1 MSDILFNFLP
11 GPVTIR
17 KEVLRE
23 LSKLPISHR
32 LDSFVNDV
40 SELRSDLCEIVS
52 ANFCQI
58 ITGSG
63 TLANDII
70 SCQLKLL
77 KEHGLILNSGE
88 FGGRLVDHASR
99 AQLKFEEFS
108 IPWGDSFNLNE
119 IEKTLGK
126 NPHIRWIWLTH
137 CETSSGKLTELSALK
152 NICGKQKVKI
162 ILDCISTIGNMP
174 VDLNNIYLASAVSGK
189 GIGSFPGLALVFSS
203 YKPTPSK
210 HLPRNLDLGLYQ
222 DKKGIP
228 FTISSN
234 LVYALKMAVKLMD
247 PSASLSETAK
257 ASKFLRKN
265 VKKMGLKAIGDYDN
279 SSPAVTTIQLPKALN
294 SIDIGNKLKKSG
306 FELSFNSEYL
316 VKRNWIQICLMGNW
330 SKTAVNSF
338 PETLKVICFS
348 SAPVLNNHAD
358 NELTSN

>member
-1 MSDILFNFLP
+1 MGNILFNFLP

-17 KEVLRE
+17 KEVLKE
-23 LSKLPISHR
+23 LSKLPVSHR
-32 LDSFVNDV
+32 LDSFVDDV

-63 TLANDII
+63 TLANDMIA
-70 SCQLKLL
+70 CQLKLL
-77 KEHGLILNSGE
+77 KEHGLVLNNGE
-88 FGGRLVDHASR
+88 FGERLVDHASR
-99 AQLKFEEFS
+99 SQLKFEEFS
-108 IPWGDSFNLNE
+108 IPWGNSFNLNK
-119 IEKTLGK
+119 IENTLKK
-126 NPHIRWIWLTH
+126 NPNIRWIWLTH
-137 CETSSGKLTELSALK
+137 CETSSGKITKLSALK
-152 NICGKQKVKI
+152 NICYKQKVKI

-203 YKPTPSK
+203 YQPTPDK

-234 LVYALKMAVKLMD
+234 LVYALKMAVNLMN
-247 PSASLSETAK
+247 PSDSLFETGEA
-257 ASKFLRKN
+257 ARFLRKN
-265 VKKMGLKAIGDYDN
+265 VKEMGFEAIGDFDN
-279 SSPAVTTIQLPKALN
+279 SSSAITTIQLPKTLK
-294 SIDIGNKLKKSG
+294 SVDIGNKLKKSG

-330 SKTAVNSF
+330 SKTGVNSF
-338 PETLKVICFS
+338 PKALKVICS
-348 SAPVLNNHAD
+348 SSTPVINNHANND
-358 NELTSN
+358 LTSN